1 MRAWIP
7 FQLRISRD
15 LLLGGVRF
23 ISAVPRATSGDRHGY
38 LLLSSGHTY
47 LWSSLMAQM
56 VKNLPAMQETRVQF
70 LGEEK
75 GRFLGERNGYPFQYS
90 CLENS
95 MDRGAWQAT
104 VHGVLKSW
112 T

>member
-7 FQLRISRD
+7 FQLHISRD

-47 LWSSLMAQM
+47 LWASLMAQM